1 MVDFDE
7 LKEKT
12 SDFIRE
18 KPLLARISAIFL
30 IFFVIALTVVFIQS
44 KKPKAKNFK
53 KPENVLTS
61 EPMTPEYLE
70 IEKDYYLSRKTENSW
85 SNEEINK
92 YFSKPDS
99 RLIEELENSNDK
111 IIDEITGAAP

>member
-44 KKPKAKNFK
+44 KKPKAKNF
-53 KPENVLTS
+53 
-61 EPMTPEYLE
+61 
-70 IEKDYYLSRKTENSW
+70 
-85 SNEEINK
+85 
-92 YFSKPDS
+92 
-99 RLIEELENSNDK
+99 
-111 IIDEITGAAP
+111 

>member
-30 IFFVIALTVVFIQS
+30 IFFCNCADSSIYSI
-44 KKPKAKNFK
+44 KKAKGK
-53 KPENVLTS
+53 KL
-61 EPMTPEYLE
+61 
-70 IEKDYYLSRKTENSW
+70 RKTG
-85 SNEEINK
+85 K
-92 YFSKPDS
+92 
-99 RLIEELENSNDK
+99 
-111 IIDEITGAAP
+111 

>member
-44 KKPKAKNFK
+44 KKPKAKK
-53 KPENVLTS
+53 L
-61 EPMTPEYLE
+61 
-70 IEKDYYLSRKTENSW
+70 RKTGKCIDFGANDARISGNRKRLLFVAKNRKLLERRR
-85 SNEEINK
+85 NK
-92 YFSKPDS
+92 
-99 RLIEELENSNDK
+99 
-111 IIDEITGAAP
+111 